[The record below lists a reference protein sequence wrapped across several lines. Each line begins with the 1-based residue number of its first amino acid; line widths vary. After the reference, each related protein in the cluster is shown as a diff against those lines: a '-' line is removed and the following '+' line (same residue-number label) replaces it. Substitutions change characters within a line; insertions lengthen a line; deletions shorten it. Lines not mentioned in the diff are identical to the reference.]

1 MITTL
6 WGVRGSIPV
15 SGEHVRRY
23 GGDTT
28 CVSIELHDQV
38 LVLDA
43 GTGIRRLGAS
53 LMESDKPILI
63 LLTHPHA
70 DHVQGF
76 PFFGPM
82 YLPGREVHILDYRND
97 GEAWS
102 LTSMLDG
109 FHFPLTPAEIPGTL
123 TRVSDPAIGYLRD
136 RGIEIDQLAVDH
148 PGGALG
154 YRIRHEGGTLVF
166 IPDNEL
172 AGPLSGTGMRDRV
185 IDFCRG
191 ANVLIHDAQYLAE
204 EMPQKW
210 GWGHSTL
217 RDACELAVAAEV
229 KHLVLFHHD
238 PSRSDGQLDEIQ
250 DRGRDRLD
258 AAGIR
263 CTAAYEGLTL

>member
-15 SGEHVRRY
+15 SGEHVHRY

-28 CVSIELHDQV
+28 CVSIEFPDQI

-43 GTGIRRLGAS
+43 GTGIRHLGAS
-53 LMESDKPILI
+53 LMGSDKPILI

-82 YLPGREVHILDYRND
+82 YLPGREVQVLDHQN
-97 GEAWS
+97 GGAAWS
-102 LTSMLDG
+102 LISMLDG

-123 TRVSDPAIGYLRD
+123 KRVSDPSIRYLRD
-136 RGIEIDQLAVDH
+136 RGIEIDQQPVDH

-154 YRIRHEGGTLVF
+154 YRIRHDGRTLVF

-172 AGPLSGTGMRDRV
+172 SGPLSAAGLRDQV
-185 IDFCRG
+185 VDFCRG
-191 ANVLIHDAQYLAE
+191 ADVLIHDTQYLAE
-204 EMPQKW
+204 DMPQKW

-217 RDACELAVAAEV
+217 PDVCDLAAAAEV
-229 KHLVLFHHD
+229 GHLVLFHHD
-238 PSRSDGQLDEIQ
+238 PSRSDDQLDEIL
-250 DRGRDRLD
+250 DRGRDLLD
-258 AAGIR
+258 PAGIT
-263 CTAAYEGLTL
+263 CTAAREGLTL